1 MVVALYLVLKRQ
13 SDPSIN
19 YPATIKSMLG
29 IWWPSSN
36 KNPNDA
42 RVISNPSNSNTVVGQ
57 PANPLD
63 ELEALAEPIQ
73 EPEVVEPF
81 PVVEPAPQPVQ
92 EPQNGTDTT
101 DDGLTPLQRAIKAKN
116 EAVGINQ

>member
-73 EPEVVEPF
+73 EPEVVEP
-81 PVVEPAPQPVQ
+81 APQPM
-92 EPQNGTDTT
+92 QNTGTVNDTT

>member
-1 MVVALYLVLKRQ
+1 
-13 SDPSIN
+13 
-19 YPATIKSMLG
+19 MLG

-63 ELEALAEPIQ
+63 ELEALAEPNQ
-73 EPEVVEPF
+73 EPEVVEPT
-81 PVVEPAPQPVQ
+81 PVVEPAPQPAQ

-116 EAVGINQ
+116 EASGIIE